1 MSLTSK
7 SDGHVASPPAH
18 LMILDD
24 ESVFRRMLRLHLERE
39 GWRVSEAENLE
50 SARRLLGLNSPSLKV
65 NPVDLVLCDW
75 RLSPAQ
81 ISPDTTASHHDPA
94 LTVRQPHS
102 IGTSR
107 DEPREESGLTMI
119 DEIVTSS
126 YPHAARRP
134 EILFMSAH
142 APQQIALDAI
152 ERGASDFI
160 VKPFEM
166 SELIFRVKKLL
177 RERAR
182 ELRLYALEAESTLR
196 EDQLCGLVGRTPK
209 MSALFDLIR
218 RVAPSQSKLLI
229 QGESGT
235 GKELV
240 ARALHQLSLPEDQV
254 RHAPFVALNC
264 ASLPESLIESELFG
278 HTQGAFTH
286 AHNARR
292 GLIEEAHGGTL
303 FLDEIG
309 ELPLHLQ
316 AKLLRVIQESE
327 VRRLGA
333 NQPIKLKVRF
343 IAATLKDLAHEVKEG
358 RFRGDLYYRLNVI
371 TLELPPLRERLEDIP
386 LLVHHLMTR
395 ICQRQ
400 QRAIPKIH
408 ADVLTIFKRYSWPG
422 NVRELENALE
432 HALILS
438 EEDQIHVHSLPHV
451 LQTEAG
457 SFGDLSRQ
465 GAKLFFEY
473 IQTHRDAD
481 HLSIK
486 RLTQALEESLIR
498 EALSRTGGVKTQ
510 AAKMLE
516 ISTKTLLYK
525 LRDYQIDLD
534 D

>member
-1 MSLTSK
+1 MSSSSSLSDHQPLT
-7 SDGHVASPPAH
+7 H

-24 ESVFRRMLRLHLERE
+24 EPVFRRMLRLHLERE
-39 GWRVSEAENLE
+39 GLMVTEAPNLTK
-50 SARRLLGLNSPSLKV
+50 ARCILGFEGHEASDH
-65 NPVDLVLCDW
+65 PVDIILCDW
-75 RLSPAQ
+75 RLNSVEDGLLDNNTLVHQ
-81 ISPDTTASHHDPA
+81 KSEGKIT
-94 LTVRQPHS
+94 
-102 IGTSR
+102 
-107 DEPREESGLTMI
+107 REESGLTLI
-119 DEIVTSS
+119 DELSS
-126 YPHAARRP
+126 SSQIARKP
-134 EILFMSAH
+134 EVLFMSAH
-142 APQQIALDAI
+142 ASQHIALDAI

-160 VKPFEM
+160 TKPFEI
-166 SELIFRVKKLL
+166 SELLFRIKRML
-177 RERAR
+177 RERQR
-182 ELRLYALEAESTLR
+182 EQRLSVFESHITPH

-209 MSALFDLIR
+209 MRALFDLIR

-240 ARALHQLSLPEDQV
+240 ARALHQLSLTEEEQKT
-254 RHAPFVALNC
+254 APFVALNC

-286 AHNARR
+286 AHSARR

-333 NQPIKLKVRF
+333 NQPTKLRVRF
-343 IAATLKDLAHEVKEG
+343 IAATLKDLAREVQEG

-386 LLVHHLMTR
+386 LLVRHLMTR
-395 ICQRQ
+395 ICHRQR
-400 QRAIPKIH
+400 RFAPRIH
-408 ADVLTIFKRYSWPG
+408 PDVLSIFKEYTWPG
-422 NVRELENALE
+422 NVRELENAIE

-438 EEDQIHVHSLPHV
+438 DEDQIHVHSLPHV
-451 LQTEAG
+451 LQTDASSSGELNEEG
-457 SFGDLSRQ
+457 K
-465 GAKLFFEY
+465 KLFFEY
-473 IQTHRDAD
+473 IQTHREAD
-481 HLSIK
+481 QLSIK

-534 D
+534 E